1 MPHFVTADTVKAMSE
16 TRSAHVT
23 LTAENHW
30 KTEIQVGPHKFIS
43 DAPAASGGQDLAP
56 DPEEFLLSAW
66 GACTAMTVQMY
77 AQRKGWPLERVEV
90 VLDRIPRSAGTPE
103 KLVRKVAFFGPLDA
117 EQRDRLKDIAE
128 KCPVHRTL
136 SHAPTIETKIAEVT
150 P

>member
-1 MPHFVTADTVKAMSE
+1 MSE
-16 TRSAHVT
+16 TRKAMVVLDGASR
-23 LTAENHW
+23 W
-30 KTEIQVGPHKFIS
+30 KTEIAVGPHRFVS

-56 DPEEFLLSAW
+56 DPEELMLSAW

-90 VLDRIPRSAGTPE
+90 ELERVPRAAGTPE
-103 KLVRKVAFFGPLDA
+103 RLVRQIRFSGPLDA
-117 EQRDRLKDIAE
+117 EQRARLADIAN

-136 SHAPTIETKIAEVT
+136 THGPTIETQIAEVT